1 MNNVVFHMFLCEYF
15 FREKKVHKNFYFSFR
30 FIFFLVFQFFADIGL
45 LMHFFKMFPKYNYL
59 HALLLFTQLFL
70 KYVCTKIDSI
80 A

>member
-45 LMHFFKMFPKYNYL
+45 LTTGGPCLRNNGVQKYL
-59 HALLLFTQLFL
+59 TLS
-70 KYVCTKIDSI
+70 KYYVKQVL
-80 A
+80 